1 MKERII
7 VENTDLNEE
16 LYQDAFEEWCDMN
29 GLNPEEEDIYEFMED
44 EANRWLE
51 DEYDNLNE
59 PCGDILVIADLG
71 FWNGRKQ
78 GYQVIYTNKI
88 NGIFNVLG
96 SDYNYF
102 KFYCDTY
109 KVKATL
115 HHHDGTHYLEF
126 YESREG
132 KNIQPLL
139 DKIYDGE
146 EVTNKMINRY
156 CRSLLLKIK
165 KIYGW

>member
-88 NGIFNVLG
+88 NGIFNVKYSYLG
-96 SDYNYF
+96 G
-102 KFYCDTY
+102 TY
-109 KVKATL
+109 SL
-115 HHHDGTHYLEF
+115 YGICIGD
-126 YESREG
+126 
-132 KNIQPLL
+132 NI
-139 DKIYDGE
+139 K
-146 EVTNKMINRY
+146 
-156 CRSLLLKIK
+156 S
-165 KIYGW
+165 